1 MLQLNVALGVERFDD
16 EKEEFIYPKE
26 ITLQLE
32 HSLISISKWESKW
45 HKPFLVKKEKTTE
58 ELMDYIRCMTLTKNV
73 DPMVYEYL
81 TAQHYKLIEGY
92 IHDSMTATTFS
103 KDMSGKGGKK
113 ETVTSELIYYWMF
126 SLGIPMECQQW
137 HINRLLTLVEV
148 FNRKNAPSKK
158 MSKQATMSR
167 YSAMNAARKRK

>member
-1 MLQLNVALGVERFDD
+1 MLQLNVALGVEQFDD

-26 ITLQLE
+26 ITLHLE
-32 HSLISISKWESKW
+32 HSLLSISKWESKW
-45 HKPFLVKKEKTTE
+45 HKPFLVKKEKTAE
-58 ELMDYIRCMTLTKNV
+58 ELMDYIKCMTLTKNI
-73 DPMVYEYL
+73 DPTVYDYL
-81 TAQHYKLIEGY
+81 TTHHYKQIEGY

-103 KDMSGKGGKK
+103 KNTTGNGGKK

-167 YSAMNAARKRK
+167 YSAMNAARKKK